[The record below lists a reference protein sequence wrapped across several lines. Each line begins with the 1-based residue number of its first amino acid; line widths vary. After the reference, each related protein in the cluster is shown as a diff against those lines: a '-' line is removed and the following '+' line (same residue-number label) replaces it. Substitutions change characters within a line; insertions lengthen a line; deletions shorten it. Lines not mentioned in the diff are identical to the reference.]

1 MTKRE
6 LKDLLYEQASRIGKA
21 VSSPKR
27 LELLELLAQ
36 GEKSVELLTAE
47 LSVDIKLVSA
57 HLKALKDAGLVSA
70 RRDGKFMI
78 YRLAAGD
85 VAGLWVMLRQ
95 VAEAHLSELRDA
107 MGQLLSDPARLSSVT
122 REELLAQAQRGDV
135 VVIDVRPPSE
145 YATAHLPYAL
155 SIPMVE
161 LGQRLAELP
170 LNKDIVAYCRGP
182 FCLLADEALDL
193 LLVRGYRVRKIH
205 DGVSEWLAAG
215 LPVETGAPALSASS
229 T

>member
-1 MTKRE
+1 MSKRE

-85 VAGLWVMLRQ
+85 VAALWVMLRQ
-95 VAEAHLSELRDA
+95 VAEAHLYELRDA
-107 MGQLLSDPARLSSVT
+107 MGKLLSDPARLTSVT
-122 REELLAQAQRGDV
+122 REELLEQARRGDV
-135 VVIDVRPPSE
+135 LVIDVRPQSE
-145 YATAHLPYAL
+145 YVTAHLPYAL
-155 SIPMVE
+155 SIPMTE

-170 LNKDIVAYCRGP
+170 LDRDIVAYCRGP

-193 LLVRGYRVRKIH
+193 LLARGYRVRKIH

-215 LPVETGAPALSASS
+215 FPVETGAPAMSACSA
-229 T
+229 

>member
-1 MTKRE
+1 MNKRE
-6 LKDLLYEQASRIGKA
+6 LKDLLYEQTSRIGKA

-27 LELLELLAQ
+27 LELLALLAQ

-70 RRDGKFMI
+70 RRAGKFMI

-95 VAEAHLSELRDA
+95 VAEAHLAELRHA
-107 MGQLLSDPARLSSVT
+107 MEHLLSDPARLSCVT
-122 REELLAQAQRGDV
+122 REELLQQARRGDV
-135 VVIDVRPPSE
+135 VVIDVRPQAE
-145 YATAHLPYAL
+145 YSTAHLPYAL
-155 SIPMVE
+155 SMPMAD
-161 LGQRLAELP
+161 LGQRLAQLP
-170 LNKDIVAYCRGP
+170 LDKDIVAYCRGP

-193 LLVRGYRVRKIH
+193 LLARGYRVRKIH

-215 LPVETGAPALSASS
+215 LPVEMGAPALSGCPA
-229 T
+229 